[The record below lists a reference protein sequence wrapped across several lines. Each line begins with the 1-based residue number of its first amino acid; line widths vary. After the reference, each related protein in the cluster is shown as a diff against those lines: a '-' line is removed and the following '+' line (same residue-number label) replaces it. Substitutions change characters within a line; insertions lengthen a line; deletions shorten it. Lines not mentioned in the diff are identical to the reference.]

1 MIRRGSGGGAV
12 LCDPGLLEVDVALP
26 AGHALLDADVTESY
40 RFLGQAWVDA
50 LAALGLEGRLVTVAE
65 ARALPDDRRA
75 AARVACYAGLSPY
88 EVVDPDG
95 RKLVG
100 LCQRRRRGA
109 ALFQC
114 SLACGLEPAA
124 SRATCTSTR
133 RSWPRRA
140 RSTVR
145 RTRLG
150 RAGAATRRLRSWRA
164 PRAPWRGRGPA
175 RRRPRRRPRPRPRRP
190 ARRSWRLDVA
200 RALREPGAQRHA
212 QVVGLG
218 LRLLAE
224 VGVGVLRLGDLG
236 LVVMPVGRPCPVARR
251 SHS

>member
-1 MIRRGSGGGAV
+1 MSPASLPPPAVIAAATALLDQAIGGRAGTLAATFAETTLVIGSAQTEASVDRSACEADGVPVIRRGSGGGAV

-26 AGHALLDADVTESY
+26 PGHALLGADVTESY
-40 RFLGQAWVDA
+40 RFLGQAWVDG

-65 ARALPDDRRA
+65 ARALPDERRA

-124 SRATCTSTR
+124 VTR
-133 RSWPRRA
+133 Y
-140 RSTVR
+140 VR
-145 RTRLG
+145 VD
-150 RAGAATRRLRSWRA
+150 AAQLA
-164 PRAPWRGRGPA
+164 A
-175 RRRPRRRPRPRPRRP
+175 
-190 ARRSWRLDVA
+190 A
-200 RALREPGAQRHA
+200 RAVDRSPHDVWAALEPL
-212 QVVGLG
+212 LG
-218 LRLLAE
+218 
-224 VGVGVLRLGDLG
+224 V
-236 LVVMPVGRPCPVARR
+236 
-251 SHS
+251 